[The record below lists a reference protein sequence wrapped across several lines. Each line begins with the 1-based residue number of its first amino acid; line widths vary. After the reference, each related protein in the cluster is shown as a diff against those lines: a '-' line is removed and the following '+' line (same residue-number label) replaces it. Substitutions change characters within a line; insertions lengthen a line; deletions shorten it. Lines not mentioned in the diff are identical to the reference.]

1 MSRPTP
7 TILLIEDEDL
17 LRSGVQEVFEL
28 HGFQVI
34 GAEDGL
40 EALHW
45 LYETQIDLV
54 VTDLLMP
61 NMNGVELIAKL
72 SRSHPDL
79 PVILVS
85 GAGEQVRQRLG
96 IASLESLGAKANFS
110 KPFKSDELVKKAK
123 ELVAFSRSPVSQVE

>member
-1 MSRPTP
+1 MSETMPTL
-7 TILLIEDEDL
+7 LLIEDEDL
-17 LRSGVQEVFEL
+17 LRSGVQEIFEL
-28 HGFQVI
+28 NGFHVI

-40 EALHW
+40 EAMHW

-72 SRSHPDL
+72 TRSHPDL

-85 GAGEQVRQRLG
+85 GANNLVKERLG
-96 IASLESLGAKANFS
+96 IQSLESLGAKATFT
-110 KPFKSDELVKKAK
+110 KPFKSEELVSKAK
-123 ELVAFSRSPVSQVE
+123 ELVTSSLARVV

>member
-1 MSRPTP
+1 MSEPMP

-17 LRSGVQEVFEL
+17 LRSGVQELFEL
-28 HGFQVI
+28 NGFHVI

-40 EALHW
+40 EAMHW

-61 NMNGVELIAKL
+61 NMNGVELIARL
-72 SRSHPDL
+72 SRSHPEL

-85 GAGEQVRQRLG
+85 GASHLVKNRLG
-96 IASLESLGAKANFS
+96 IQSLESLGAKATFS
-110 KPFKSDELVKKAK
+110 KPFKSEELVNKAK
-123 ELVAFSRSPVSQVE
+123 ELVTLKVA

>member
-1 MSRPTP
+1 MSETMPTL
-7 TILLIEDEDL
+7 LLIEDEDL
-17 LRSGVQEVFEL
+17 LRSGVQEIFEL
-28 HGFQVI
+28 NDFHVI

-40 EALHW
+40 EAMHW

-72 SRSHPDL
+72 TRSHPDL

-85 GAGEQVRQRLG
+85 GANNLVKERLG
-96 IASLESLGAKANFS
+96 IQSLESLGAKATFT
-110 KPFKSDELVKKAK
+110 KPFKSEELVSKAK
-123 ELVAFSRSPVSQVE
+123 ELVTSSLARVV